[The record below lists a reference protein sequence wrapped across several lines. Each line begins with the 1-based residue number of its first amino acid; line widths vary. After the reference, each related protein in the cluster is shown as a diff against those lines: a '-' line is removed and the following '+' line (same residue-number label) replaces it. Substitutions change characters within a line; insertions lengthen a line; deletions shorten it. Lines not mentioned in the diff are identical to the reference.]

1 MKTTFDL
8 PDALVLEAKKLA
20 VEERRTLKA
29 LVVEGL
35 NLVLARPGA
44 AARPPR
50 KIRWVVARG
59 GVPPETSDRTAMHA
73 WMERHR

>member
-1 MKTTFDL
+1 MKTTLDL
-8 PDALVLEAKKLA
+8 PEGLVLEAKKLA
-20 VEERRTLKA
+20 AEERRTLKA

-35 NLVLARPGA
+35 SMVLARPA
-44 AARPPR
+44 AAERPPR